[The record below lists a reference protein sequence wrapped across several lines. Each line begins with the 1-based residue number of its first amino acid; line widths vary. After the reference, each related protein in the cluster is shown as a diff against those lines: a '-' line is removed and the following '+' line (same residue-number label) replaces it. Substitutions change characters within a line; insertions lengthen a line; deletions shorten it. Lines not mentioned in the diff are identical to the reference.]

1 MIFTLLNF
9 FQPVEEK
16 KPIIEDPRNDLL
28 SEIRK
33 GCKLRPVDVRDVKPM
48 PVVQP
53 ERANDLASALAKAL
67 AKRSEVIHSE
77 DDDDKS
83 EESSDLDEWDD

>member
-1 MIFTLLNF
+1 ML
-9 FQPVEEK
+9 QPVEER
-16 KPIIEDPRNDLL
+16 KPVVDDPRGDLL

-33 GCKLRPVDVRDVKPM
+33 GCKLRPVDERDVKSTP
-48 PVVQP
+48 PSQP
-53 ERANDLASALAKAL
+53 PKTNDLASALAKAL

-83 EESSDLDEWDD
+83 DDSSDLDEWDD

>member
-1 MIFTLLNF
+1 M
-9 FQPVEEK
+9 
-16 KPIIEDPRNDLL
+16 DDARGDLL

-33 GCKLRPVDVRDVKPM
+33 GCKLRPVDERDVKPA
-48 PVVQP
+48 PAPQLT
-53 ERANDLASALAKAL
+53 RGNDLASALAKAL

-83 EESSDLDEWDD
+83 DDSSDMDEWDD